1 MNTLDET
8 NGKAMSHK
16 NIKVKRKY
24 GITFK
29 SLFFKDK
36 SDTFQISRF
45 KNNLSI
51 SIVLAALILLLIY
64 SFSKLN
70 YNLRLQTLY
79 QYRYKFYMGFAV
91 TVLTSM
97 CSLVLSLVIGIFF
110 AFARNSRFLPL
121 HYFSK
126 FYVEAIR
133 GTPLLVQIYVFFY
146 IVATAFNLTNRYFL
160 GILILS
166 IFSGAYVSEIIRGGI
181 ESIGKSQIETAR
193 SLGFSPYQKYRFIII
208 PQVIKRIMP
217 SLAGQFVSLVKDS
230 SLLSIIAVNEFTK
243 NVQEVDS
250 INFASI
256 ENYMVL
262 AIGYL
267 ILTLPIS
274 VISKKL
280 ERKYTYES

>member
-1 MNTLDET
+1 MNTLDEANRKVTSHT
-8 NGKAMSHK
+8 NMQPGS
-16 NIKVKRKY
+16 KY
-24 GITFK
+24 KFG
-29 SLFFKDK
+29 SLFFKANDD
-36 SDTFQISRF
+36 SLQMSRY
-45 KNNLSI
+45 KNILNMT
-51 SIVLAALILLLIY
+51 IVAAALILLLIY
-64 SFSKLN
+64 SFGKLN
-70 YNLRLQTLY
+70 YNLRLHTIY
-79 QYRYKFYMGFAV
+79 QYRYKFYIGFAV
-91 TVLTSM
+91 TILTSI
-97 CSLVLSLVIGIFF
+97 CSLVLSLVIGAFF
-110 AFARNSRFLPL
+110 AFARNSNFLPL
-121 HYFSK
+121 HYLSK

-146 IVATAFNLTNRYFL
+146 IVATAFNLANRYFL

-193 SLGFSPYQKYRFIII
+193 SLGFSSYQKYRFIII

-274 VISKKL
+274 VMSKKL
-280 ERKYTYES
+280 ERKYNYES